1 MEGGLN
7 SEVVTANACNC
18 RLEEGCHVGQLLLVG
33 SHRGPCFHRFDDL
46 SCVEL
51 MLWLVGL
58 LDCVM
63 LGSISNSLVLI
74 VDGSLKY
81 DELQMYYDVSHL

>member
-18 RLEEGCHVGQLLLVG
+18 RLGEGCHVGQLLLVG

-51 MLWLVGL
+51 MPLVSRSAGL
-58 LDCVM
+58 CDV
-63 LGSISNSLVLI
+63 GQ
-74 VDGSLKY
+74 Y
-81 DELQMYYDVSHL
+81 LQQSGADS